1 MEGIIK
7 IYWGTEASVRLKEYD
22 DTRLIR
28 QRKTVSVAPDFV
40 NFQDEEKDGLEE
52 DEDEKN
58 SESLP
63 YFNPRTH
70 PLFRESIGELN
81 KTTTD
86 PFYSIFLDDREMM
99 EDVEN
104 DNLLGYDPIQK
115 WKTLLSLVDS
125 SDECSDNSNNITV
138 EDQDVV
144 DARPAEK
151 LARSSSVS
159 GEKSPEKNLI
169 LMEKK
174 SSTLPS
180 KLTEIRDDLDDL
192 LQVER
197 KIEDHERVY
206 HTVTS
211 QLPLLSNG
219 DIASP
224 EKDEETDQRNN
235 NSALAVESQH
245 TEQTKSGKIFRVE
258 KLTEAEDSTDNSQQ
272 EVAFRLGVYQDRKPV
287 MRQATVQS
295 QEDNSEA
302 TVKIRSK
309 GPRALRRRH
318 GKRMDKTKLRRRS
331 SINGHW
337 YDRDTSVFRPP
348 KHTPMCVYT
357 SSKMNSS
364 EVSARADHISIVLIA
379 AVLSRLSQLCWIS
392 TK

>member
-28 QRKTVSVAPDFV
+28 QRKTLSVAPDFV
-40 NFQDEEKDGLEE
+40 NIQDEEKDVMEEEE
-52 DEDEKN
+52 DEKS
-58 SESLP
+58 SEPLP

-81 KTTTD
+81 KATTD
-86 PFYSIFLDDREMM
+86 PFYSLFLDQELL

-115 WKTLLSLVDS
+115 WKTLLSLVDG
-125 SDECSDNSNNITV
+125 SDNSSDNSNNLT
-138 EDQDVV
+138 EDQEDLDVK
-144 DARPAEK
+144 PPEK
-151 LARSSSVS
+151 LARSSSVT
-159 GEKSPEKNLI
+159 GEKSSEKNLI

-180 KLTEIRDDLDDL
+180 KLTEIRDDLDEL

-197 KIEDHERVY
+197 KIEDHDRVY
-206 HTVTS
+206 HTVHS
-211 QLPLLSNG
+211 QLPILGNG
-219 DIASP
+219 VDDTEA
-224 EKDEETDQRNN
+224 DGQTDCQSDKTNN
-235 NSALAVESQH
+235 NINALVEVESQH
-245 TEQTKSGKIFRVE
+245 TELTKSGKIFTVE
-258 KLTEAEDSTDNSQQ
+258 KLKEDISSQA
-272 EVAFRLGVYQDRKPV
+272 EVAFKLGVYQDRMPAGRRKEAPD
-287 MRQATVQS
+287 QP
-295 QEDNSEA
+295 QEEGSEG

-318 GKRMDKTKLRRRS
+318 GVRMDKSKLRRRS

-337 YDRDTSVFRPP
+337 YDRDTSVFTPP

-364 EVSARADHISIVLIA
+364 EVSHRLYLIDKLA
-379 AVLSRLSQLCWIS
+379 PRLTL
-392 TK
+392 

>member
-28 QRKTVSVAPDFV
+28 QRKTLSVAPDFV
-40 NFQDEEKDGLEE
+40 NIQDDEKDVLEE
-52 DEDEKN
+52 DDDEKS

-86 PFYSIFLDDREMM
+86 PFYSMFLDQELL

-125 SDECSDNSNNITV
+125 SDDCSDNSNNITV
-138 EDQDVV
+138 EDQDA
-144 DARPAEK
+144 DATARPAEK

-159 GEKSPEKNLI
+159 GEKSTEKKFMLQ
-169 LMEKK
+169 EKK

-180 KLTEIRDDLDDL
+180 KLTEVRDDLDDL

-206 HTVTS
+206 HTVNS
-211 QLPLLSNG
+211 QLPVLSNG
-219 DIASP
+219 VVATK
-224 EKDEETDQRNN
+224 KDQTNN
-235 NSALAVESQH
+235 NSVVAVESQH
-245 TEQTKSGKIFRVE
+245 TEQTRSGKIFRVD
-258 KLTEAEDSTDNSQQ
+258 KLREDSTDHSQQ
-272 EVAFRLGVYQDRKPV
+272 EVAFKLGGYQDRKPV
-287 MRQATVQS
+287 GRKATA
-295 QEDNSEA
+295 ESEEESGEGA
-302 TVKIRSK
+302 VKIRSK

-364 EVSARADHISIVLIA
+364 EVSAGPIILSLLIISP
-379 AVLSRLSQLCWIS
+379 LSRLSRLCWIS

>member
-1 MEGIIK
+1 M
-7 IYWGTEASVRLKEYD
+7 
-22 DTRLIR
+22 
-28 QRKTVSVAPDFV
+28 
-40 NFQDEEKDGLEE
+40 LEE
-52 DEDEKN
+52 EEDEKN
-58 SESLP
+58 SDSLP

-81 KTTTD
+81 KATTD
-86 PFYSIFLDDREMM
+86 PFYSMFLDQELL

-125 SDECSDNSNNITV
+125 SDDCSDNSNNITV
-138 EDQDVV
+138 EDQDA
-144 DARPAEK
+144 DATARPAEK

-159 GEKSPEKNLI
+159 GEKSNEKKFI
-169 LMEKK
+169 LQEKK

-180 KLTEIRDDLDDL
+180 KLTEVRDDLDDL

-206 HTVTS
+206 HTVNS
-211 QLPLLSNG
+211 QLPVLSNG
-219 DIASP
+219 VVAT
-224 EKDEETDQRNN
+224 EKDQTNN
-235 NSALAVESQH
+235 NSVVAVESQH
-245 TEQTKSGKIFRVE
+245 TEQTRSGKIFRVD
-258 KLTEAEDSTDNSQQ
+258 KLREDSTDHSQ
-272 EVAFRLGVYQDRKPV
+272 EKVAFKLDGYEDRKPV
-287 MRQATVQS
+287 GRKATV
-295 QEDNSEA
+295 ESEEESGEGA
-302 TVKIRSK
+302 VKIRSK

-348 KHTPMCVYT
+348 KHTPVCVYT

-364 EVSARADHISIVLIA
+364 EVSAGPIMLSLLIISP
-379 AVLSRLSQLCWIS
+379 LSRLSLLCWIS

>member
-28 QRKTVSVAPDFV
+28 QRKTLSVAPDFV
-40 NFQDEEKDGLEE
+40 NIQDEEKDGFEE
-52 DEDEKN
+52 EEDEKN
-58 SESLP
+58 PDSLP

-86 PFYSIFLDDREMM
+86 PFYSIFLDQELL

-125 SDECSDNSNNITV
+125 RDDCSDKSHSNTV

-144 DARPAEK
+144 DVKPPEK
-151 LARSSSVS
+151 LARSSSVM
-159 GEKSPEKNLI
+159 GEKSSEKNLI

-197 KIEDHERVY
+197 QIEDHERVY
-206 HTVTS
+206 HTVHS
-211 QLPLLSNG
+211 QLPILSNG
-219 DIASP
+219 DI
-224 EKDEETDQRNN
+224 ETETDGQPDQTNN
-235 NSALAVESQH
+235 NIAVAVESHH
-245 TEQTKSGKIFRVE
+245 TQQTKSGKIFTVE
-258 KLTEAEDSTDNSQQ
+258 KLKEDTTTTTTDNSQQ
-272 EVAFRLGVYQDRKPV
+272 EVAFKVGVYQEREGRKAPGKPK
-287 MRQATVQS
+287 
-295 QEDNSEA
+295 EEEEG

-318 GKRMDKTKLRRRS
+318 GVRMDKSKLRRRS

-337 YDRDTSVFRPP
+337 YDRDTSVFTPP

-364 EVSARADHISIVLIA
+364 EVSHRLYLIDKLA
-379 AVLSRLSQLCWIS
+379 PRLSQL
-392 TK
+392 TL